1 MAGRSAVTAR
11 MAARW
16 EWGASGACW
25 GGGACFVGGCGC
37 GGLLAQFPAP
47 LKKRGCA
54 PAFIGRRG
62 PLSTSSRSRRP
73 FKPAD
78 RTSWGCRAWAFDG
91 RGPRFRDAAW
101 AFDGRP
107 GLAGAR
113 DVGWPR
119 RGTWAGKGAREPGL
133 SGGAGTWAFKGAW
146 NLGRNGVDLGFQGAR
161 GTAREAP
168 PGLWTPDNLGL
179 PTPARA
185 EPAAGHGGFPPTV
198 GHPRSRPSPPAVG
211 QSRAQRNRGTLTS
224 VWARSLGEGSV
235 HSAPAAVVLGRAPL
249 VHPAEW
255 MT

>member
-1 MAGRSAVTAR
+1 MGGVGRLLGWGCVFRRLVRVRGTSRAVPRAPEKAGLRPGFHRPPRAVVH
-11 MAARW
+11 
-16 EWGASGACW
+16 E
-25 GGGACFVGGCGC
+25 
-37 GGLLAQFPAP
+37 LAQPAP
-47 LKKRGCA
+47 
-54 PAFIGRRG
+54 FQ
-62 PLSTSSRSRRP
+62 TRRP
-73 FKPAD
+73 DLVGVPCLGF
-78 RTSWGCRAWAFDG
+78 RRAWAQVSRCGLGFRRATWAG
-91 RGPRFRDAAW
+91 RGA
-101 AFDGRP
+101 GR
-107 GLAGAR
+107 GLAKAR
-113 DVGWPR
+113 DVGWQ
-119 RGTWAGKGAREPGL
+119 
-133 SGGAGTWAFKGAW
+133 GGAGTWAFRGGG
-146 NLGRNGVDLGFQGAR
+146 NLGLQGGRGTWAAMAWDLGFQGAR

-168 PGLWTPDNLGL
+168 PGLWTPDNLSL